1 MTTDQEILA
10 RLQEIEKKIEKME
23 TTLESISSVL
33 KKVEQ
38 NTYFGCYVEGEKL
51 D

>member
-1 MTTDQEILA
+1 MSTDQEILA
-10 RLQEIEKKIEKME
+10 RIQEIEKRME
-23 TTLESISSVL
+23 RMEATLESINNIL